1 MDIIKHLTAGIILSL
16 IFYPLFGNYVSIIF
30 LSSFLFD
37 VDHYIEYIIRKKD
50 FSLIK
55 AYKEAQELNKIQKS
69 LKRIFINDVLHIF
82 HAIEFIIIIG
92 ILSFFSKPFLM
103 ILIGLLFHNLL
114 DIIEMAYYKTFK
126 SRSPSIILWL
136 KKHNGEKNK
145 WQQRWAQFN
154 SLQ

>member
-1 MDIIKHLTAGIILSL
+1 MDTIKHLTAGIILSL
-16 IFYPLFGNYVSIIF
+16 VFYPFFNYLVIIIF
-30 LSSFLFD
+30 FSSFIFD
-37 VDHYIEYIIRKKD
+37 IDHYIEYIIRKKD

-55 AYKEAQELNKIQKS
+55 AYKEAKELNKKQKS
-69 LKRIFINDVLHIF
+69 FKKVFINDVLHIF
-82 HAIEFIIIIG
+82 HAIEFIIIIS

-136 KKHNGEKNK
+136 KKHNGEKNR